1 MLKRARG
8 FELTELLIVVAILLI
23 LASLIAPNII
33 ISIQKSKQENITKDT
48 TVISTSII
56 DKIKTDH
63 RTFNKYIQ
71 GIMGVN
77 KTEKELAKSIGVLN
91 EHLTKTW
98 RIKPW
103 ERNVLNFNN
112 SGLREKKAGME
123 VLNVKKN

>member
-112 SGLREKKAGME
+112 SGRKKKAGI
-123 VLNVKKN
+123 